1 MYSEKLEAILMEFA
15 EKWAKEAATAAEAE
29 ALAAVAMAI
38 IENRKLT
45 WPYGNA
51 KLTVDGNEIAEITGA
66 SLPSED
72 EVAAHLASIRPATPD
87 YQAWQRLSEQ
97 ILGRHS
103 ESHQ

>member
-15 EKWAKEAATAAEAE
+15 EKWAKEATTAAEAE

-45 WPYGNA
+45 WPYGN
-51 KLTVDGNEIAEITGA
+51 EIAEITGA

-72 EVAAHLASIRPATPD
+72 EVASHLASIRPATPD

-97 ILGRHS
+97 TLGRHS